1 MMNISTRGRYAARI
15 MVLLVGS
22 PGEPLTKY
30 QIAKAEHITPAYVQQ
45 LMMALRLAGLVHSVR
60 GRLGGFV
67 LARAPEEI
75 SVADVLAAVEGEI
88 MPAPCRV
95 ATHCERMDACPT
107 KPLWERAASI
117 LHELFSG
124 TTIADL
130 AENAAASQTNPDR
143 AATES
148 TPAVPLQ
155 SQGVDRDI
163 RQAHSEDPLER
174 TA

>member
-22 PGEPLTKY
+22 PGEALTKY
-30 QIAKAEHITPAYVQQ
+30 EIAEAEQITPAYVQQ

-67 LARAPEEI
+67 LARPPEEI

-95 ATHCERMDACPT
+95 TTHCERMDACPT

-130 AENAAASQTNPDR
+130 AREAAADR
-143 AATES
+143 IES
-148 TPAVPLQ
+148 
-155 SQGVDRDI
+155 
-163 RQAHSEDPLER
+163 
-174 TA
+174 